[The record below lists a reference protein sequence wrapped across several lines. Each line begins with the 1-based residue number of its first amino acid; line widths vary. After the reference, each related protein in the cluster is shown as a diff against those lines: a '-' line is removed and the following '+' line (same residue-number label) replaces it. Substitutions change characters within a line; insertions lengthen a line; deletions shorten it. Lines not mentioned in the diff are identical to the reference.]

1 MCRSHPVAQ
10 TLGGLAFQRYDRLGL
25 AGLKEEAFVSVVGNF
40 VAFRPVVLQAAK
52 IEVEASWLAGDVLT
66 CPPGLG

>member
-25 AGLKEEAFVSVVGNF
+25 ARLKEEAFVSVVGNF
-40 VAFRPVVLQAAK
+40 VALGPVVLQTSK
-52 IEVEASWLAGDVLT
+52 KEGKTCWLTGNVLP
-66 CPPGLG
+66 CPP

>member
-25 AGLKEEAFVSVVGNF
+25 AGLKDETFVSVVGNF
-40 VAFRPVVLQAAK
+40 IALRPVVLQTSEK
-52 IEVEASWLAGDVLT
+52 EGETCWLAGDVLT